1 MNEAVSGLIQM
12 NAKMVMQ
19 DWARGLTVFSAIIFW
34 CVCIFLIGSWLCE
47 DRKWWRKKWFIFLV
61 VLAILVSLFAIGVN
75 APREK
80 IIKACASGPISMEQI
95 AIRYDILKV
104 DGKELTLKER

>member
-19 DWARGLTVFSAIIFW
+19 DWARGLMIFSAIIFW
-34 CVCIFLIGSWLCE
+34 CVGIFLIASLFYE
-47 DRKWWRKKWFIFLV
+47 DKKWWRKKWFIFLV